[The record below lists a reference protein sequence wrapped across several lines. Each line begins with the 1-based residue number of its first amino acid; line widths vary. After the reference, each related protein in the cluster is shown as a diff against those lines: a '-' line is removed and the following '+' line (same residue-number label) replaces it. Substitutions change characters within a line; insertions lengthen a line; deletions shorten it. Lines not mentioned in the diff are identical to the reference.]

1 MPIRILSLPRLS
13 IPHEV
18 HDHGSP
24 SPGPTVP
31 ASGPQAMV
39 LASWVSIGG
48 AGPAKFL
55 AFSKAERQVESPTLP
70 HTEVVGRGV
79 ARNLL

>member
-1 MPIRILSLPRLS
+1 
-13 IPHEV
+13 
-18 HDHGSP
+18 
-24 SPGPTVP
+24 
-31 ASGPQAMV
+31 MV